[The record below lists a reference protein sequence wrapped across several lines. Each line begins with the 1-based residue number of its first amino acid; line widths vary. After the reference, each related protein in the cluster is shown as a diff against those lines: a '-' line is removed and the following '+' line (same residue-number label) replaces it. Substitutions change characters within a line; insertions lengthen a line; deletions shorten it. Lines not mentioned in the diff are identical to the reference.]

1 MRLRFERCFSH
12 HQSPQLIMSCIF
24 TAIRSICME
33 AISPWTLT
41 RACAMILIKLIR
53 LQSFTAQK
61 LKFSVKDFF
70 SKFDQICRKLQI
82 WSHLLRK
89 SSMKSFIFSAVFYW
103 CKSNELQKFRKLESR
118 GGIR

>member
-12 HQSPQLIMSCIF
+12 HQAPQLIMSCIF